1 MPVYRYQAVDKRG
14 RTLSGLMPAHDESN
28 LEQKLKALGLWLTE
42 VDREQ
47 AGLPTDTL
55 NAPDMH
61 LRRIRGRRHR
71 RELIEFCT
79 LMSYQ
84 VRVGVPLAR
93 AIEVSC
99 EDCKDPAFR
108 NVLTGLENHIESGL
122 HFYEALARY
131 PWVFSSHF
139 VSVIRAGELSSKL
152 PETFQ
157 DLKEYLEWVDQVV
170 GDVRQA
176 TLYPAI
182 VLTVISGFSIFLF
195 TFIIPKF
202 SELLSKLNVKQPLL
216 TQVVFGAGEF
226 ARSTWWLWLG
236 LFLIL
241 VVGVPVG
248 RRLSKNFLF
257 QTDLLKLHLPV
268 FGSLNLMLAL
278 SRFTHNLAILYRSG
292 IPIIQALELCQRGL
306 IGNAVVERAVAEVE
320 RDVKTGSTIGEA
332 IHRHRVFPALL
343 LRMISMGE
351 STGHLDQAL
360 DNVAA
365 YYNDIIPRRIKTVFG
380 VLEPALML
388 FLIFMVGCVALA
400 IYMPILSLMG
410 SISQH

>member
-1 MPVYRYQAVDKRG
+1 MPVYRYQAVDRRG
-14 RTLSGLMPAHDESN
+14 RNLSGLMPAHDESN

-42 VDREQ
+42 VAREQ
-47 AGLPTDTL
+47 PGVPTDNL
-55 NAPDMH
+55 NTSEMH
-61 LRRIRGRRHR
+61 WHRIRGKRQR

-93 AIEVSC
+93 ALEVSC

-108 NVLTGLENHIESGL
+108 NVLTGLENHVESGL

-131 PWVFSSHF
+131 PLMFSAHF

-152 PETFQ
+152 PETFE
-157 DLKEYLEWVDQVV
+157 DLKKYLEWVDQVV
-170 GDVRQA
+170 ADVRQA

-195 TFIIPKF
+195 TFIIPRF

-216 TQVVFGAGEF
+216 TQVVFTAGDF
-226 ARSTWWLWLG
+226 ARNTWWLWLG
-236 LFLIL
+236 LFFML
-241 VVGVPVG
+241 VVGVPAG

-257 QTDLLKLHLPV
+257 HTDQLKLRLPV

-306 IGNAVVERAVAEVE
+306 IGNAVIERAVGEVE

-332 IHRHRVFPALL
+332 IHRHPVFPALL

-351 STGHLDQAL
+351 STGHLDQTL
-360 DNVAA
+360 DNISD
-365 YYNDIIPRRIKTVFG
+365 YYNDVIPRRIKTVFG

-388 FLIFMVGCVALA
+388 FLIFMVGSVALS